1 MRVRAKVRVRS
12 RKDCVSRIFSMIE
25 IFFGVSIKVAITLKR
40 MCRQCLLVHR
50 SGSFAVVEHCCVYA
64 PVWALLPPVF
74 PSRRLIRI
82 MLGNQD
88 EITKPGRC

>member
-50 SGSFAVVEHCCVYA
+50 SGSFAVVSTAVSTHLCGHSYHLC
-64 PVWALLPPVF
+64 
-74 PSRRLIRI
+74 SH
-82 MLGNQD
+82 LGA
-88 EITKPGRC
+88 